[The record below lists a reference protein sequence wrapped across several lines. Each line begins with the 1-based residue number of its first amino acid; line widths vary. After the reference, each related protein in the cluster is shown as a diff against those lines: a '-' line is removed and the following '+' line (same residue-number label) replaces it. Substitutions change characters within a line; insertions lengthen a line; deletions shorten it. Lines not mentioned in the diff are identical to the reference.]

1 MMTSHLCDVIRPT
14 ESRMLPEPRGFGSP
28 GDIPDPRLCST
39 TTSRSQAPF
48 FRSHSLTVPSSEL
61 DRTRPLQNCRH
72 VTADWCLL
80 GPEGNITRVFET
92 TGGVTTFCD
101 VTTLPHLAACA
112 DTVRSGCPTLGLSSR
127 RSRTRGRRHAAP
139 CRWLAIGGPSVYG
152 HTHLDR
158 THPNSA
164 NKHDWSSLHFGYDVS
179 WFTCFYVPNSDGRV
193 QRAADH
199 EHTIELGDK
208 KYGASVQVC
217 A

>member
-1 MMTSHLCDVIRPT
+1 MSSGRHRAECFQNLVCSGP
-14 ESRMLPEPRGFGSP
+14 P
-28 GDIPDPRLCST
+28 GDIPDPWLCSA

-92 TGGVTTFCD
+92 TGGVTTSCD

-112 DTVRSGCPTLGLSSR
+112 DTVRSGCPTLGPLSR
-127 RSRTRGRRHAAP
+127 RSRTRGCRHAAP
-139 CRWLAIGGPSVYG
+139 CRWLVIGGPSAYG

-164 NKHDWSSLHFGYDVS
+164 QTNMIGRLYILYMMFHGSPVSTSQTLMDVS
-179 WFTCFYVPNSDGRV
+179 NEPLTTNTPSNWETKSTEP
-193 QRAADH
+193 Q
-199 EHTIELGDK
+199 
-208 KYGASVQVC
+208 
-217 A
+217 